1 MNITPI
7 IILAKDNPK
16 DFILTLMSIRS
27 SEIFNNPIFI
37 VDDQT
42 EDPTM
47 KDLLYSNKN
56 IDLNFKNIDC
66 SRFNSNEISS
76 FCKKFNIVKTQSKLK
91 NYSILF
97 GINLAFTIYP
107 NSKHC
112 VIIESGVIA
121 NKNWFIE
128 SNKAFINQSNNNQKL
143 GIVSVFNENLN
154 EKTDSIINYEIMVS
168 RDAYITLKEYNYF
181 DSSEIK
187 FSENPYEDIRK
198 ILLKMNFYSACT
210 EKNWICLND
219 KIDDKFIK
227 PFCLKTH
234 F

>member
-7 IILAKDNPK
+7 IILAKDNPE
-16 DFILTLMSIRS
+16 DFILTLMSISS

-37 VDDQT
+37 IDDQT

-47 KDLLYSNKN
+47 KSLLYSNKN
-56 IDLNFKNIDC
+56 IDLNFKKYKNINC
-66 SRFNSNEISS
+66 SGFNSNEISN

-128 SNKAFINQSNNNQKL
+128 SNKAFISQLNNNQKL
-143 GIVSVFNENLN
+143 GMVSVFNENLN
-154 EKTDSIINYEIMVS
+154 EKSDSIINYEMMVS
-168 RDAYITLKEYNYF
+168 HDAYITLKEYNYF

-187 FSENPYEDIRK
+187 FSENPSEDIRK
-198 ILLKMNFYSACT
+198 ILSKMC
-210 EKNWICLND
+210 
-219 KIDDKFIK
+219 
-227 PFCLKTH
+227 
-234 F
+234 